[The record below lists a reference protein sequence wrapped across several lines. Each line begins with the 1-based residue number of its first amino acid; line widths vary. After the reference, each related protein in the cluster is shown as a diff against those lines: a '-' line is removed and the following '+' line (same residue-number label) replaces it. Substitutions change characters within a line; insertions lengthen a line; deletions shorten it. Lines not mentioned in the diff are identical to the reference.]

1 MATNK
6 RSKIVSGFIIGTFV
20 SLYLMV
26 SVISTIHVIDFFKLS
41 NPTWLAVSLAIAF
54 EIGAAASLAS
64 LVAMEKMNK
73 SLVWMLFFLLTFMQ
87 AMGNTYYA
95 YVNIEN
101 FSSWS
106 ELFGLIEEEVIYQ
119 KRILSVV
126 SGAILP
132 IVALGFIKSL
142 VDYIKPEPEN
152 SDAPEKY
159 QEDVIGEELVN
170 GQQINTEE
178 ESDELDSDVEYYY
191 DLQDS
196 SIGNY
201 ENINEPLVHDL
212 GNSQILNDENSEDV
226 SVVDDYSTKQS
237 LEVSSDSLIVTS
249 SSDLPDYQDAVNVD
263 KKPLIQNNEEIVN
276 VNQNKE
282 NLGQRNRPVSKEAP
296 TSLDANPTRI

>member
-159 QEDVIGEELVN
+159 QEDVIGEELGN
-170 GQQINTEE
+170 GQQINTGE

>member
-1 MATNK
+1 
-6 RSKIVSGFIIGTFV
+6 
-20 SLYLMV
+20 
-26 SVISTIHVIDFFKLS
+26 VIDFFKLS

-152 SDAPEKY
+152 SDTPEKY
-159 QEDVIGEELVN
+159 QEDVIGEELGN

-226 SVVDDYSTKQS
+226 SAVDDYSTKQS